1 MKTLTVFTP
10 TYNRKHTLPRTFASL
25 CRQTSDDFEWLIV
38 DDGSIDGTREW
49 VESLGTKTRGT
60 GRKFDWMGRCMEG
73 EEDERSFSLLVSLPG
88 KPEPLTIHYVYKENG
103 GLYTG
108 YNTAYSIMKTEL
120 CVCIDS
126 DDYMPDDA
134 VEKILKCWGKRLEDK
149 EYCGLVGL
157 DYNVV
162 NGMPIGG
169 FFPTG
174 VHELFFHDMRLKNL
188 HSGDTKLVMRT
199 ALMKNVAPMEGFMGE
214 KNFNPV
220 YMLMQ
225 VCDQYPLIVLNENLC
240 WVEYQ
245 LGLDSMSQGI
255 YRQYVNSPRSFAK
268 MRLLEMSL
276 VHNLT
281 KDRFRSCVHYVSSCL
296 ICKDKEWLT
305 RSPLKMMTLLAAP
318 LGFIWYCFILY
329 KNRNL

>member
-1 MKTLTVFTP
+1 MSRFQIIDILKKSRIISKNIISKASADIILTKLYP
-10 TYNRKHTLPRTFASL
+10 YKRKYNLI
-25 CRQTSDDFEWLIV
+25 DF
-38 DDGSIDGTREW
+38 
-49 VESLGTKTRGT
+49 
-60 GRKFDWMGRCMEG
+60 MNY
-73 EEDERSFSLLVSLPG
+73 
-88 KPEPLTIHYVYKENG
+88 LTEICHYIYKENG

-108 YNTAYSIMKTEL
+108 YNTAYASIDTEL

-134 VEKILKCWGKRLEDK
+134 VEKILKCWSERLEDK

-162 NGMPIGG
+162 NRMPIGG
-169 FFPTG
+169 FFPAG
-174 VHELFFHDMRLKNL
+174 LHELFYHDMRLKNL

-225 VCDQYPLIVLNENLC
+225 VCDKYPLIVLNENLC

-276 VHNLT
+276 VHNSA

-296 ICKDKEWLT
+296 ICKDKEWL
-305 RSPLKMMTLLAAP
+305 RKSPLKTMTLLAAP